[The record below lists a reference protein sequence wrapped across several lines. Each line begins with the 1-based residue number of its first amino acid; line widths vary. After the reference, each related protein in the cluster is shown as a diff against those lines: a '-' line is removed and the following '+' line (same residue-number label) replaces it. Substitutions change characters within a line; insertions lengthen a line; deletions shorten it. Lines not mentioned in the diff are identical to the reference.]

1 MADFHDSIFKG
12 ETAKGL
18 VKVLLQKAGYAV
30 YPYGYEG
37 TLEDIR
43 EKLQSKDTKNS
54 PTIRRIRSSPD
65 LLVFDDDRK
74 DLMLVEIKLRTSE
87 TPYIEQRRMDNYRA
101 FWNDSILV
109 LVVPIGNVFYAQR
122 VCDLECKEKYS
133 PISDFLRIEEI
144 FPRIKQEDVK
154 HYCVEA
160 LKIMNKLP
168 DSHLSPR

>member
-1 MADFHDSIFKG
+1 LGDFHDSIFKG

-18 VKVLLQKAGYAV
+18 IKVLLQKAGYSI

-37 TLEDIR
+37 TLADIR

-65 LLVFDDDRK
+65 LLVYDSDRK
-74 DLMLVEIKLRTSE
+74 DLMLVEIKMRTSE
-87 TPYIEQRRMDNYRA
+87 TPYVEQRKMDTYRE

-109 LVVPIGNVFYAQR
+109 LVVPIGNIFYAQR
-122 VCDLECKEKYS
+122 ICDLERKEKYT
-133 PISDFLRIEEI
+133 PNSDFLRIEEV

-154 HYCVEA
+154 HYSLDA
-160 LKIMNKLP
+160 MKLMNRAP
-168 DSHLSPR
+168 NQPISPP